1 MNRELERLLK
11 EKWFL
16 VAADLIAVLAIL
28 IVMPDKRDGL
38 DTFLIVCAILAASLI
53 VVIPVLRD
61 GGGKAERQAEQARL
75 RAKLAEEIDL
85 QRDNIRA
92 GTEALNRRIEEA
104 ESGARKAAEAAAAAV
119 AQRASAEINALKGAL
134 AELTQRLQVAEGAA
148 KSEDALEELAAKV
161 EGLAGTV
168 RELAATLEESAET
181 AAAAREEAA
190 QAAAADL
197 KSVRD
202 ELKKS
207 AKLAE
212 KNLGA
217 LEDSLETLRAEL
229 RAAREEAA
237 SVRPAEAP
245 TKNSAPAPVAEAEE
259 ATEDAADEESLGEDA
274 DEEPQGGEEGEFE
287 LSAGSSPAAEPAE
300 PAEPS
305 TPSAQPGTALIVNLM
320 IGIGNKPFVRGTGPG
335 LSPDKGVPMQ
345 FLGIGRWQWV
355 SPDPEAPATVEVWK
369 NDQTPMGEPLHI
381 SGGEPLEVDE
391 GHFGVG

>member
-75 RAKLAEEIDL
+75 RARLAEEIDL

-259 ATEDAADEESLGEDA
+259 ATEDAADEESLEEDA

-287 LSAGSSPAAEPAE
+287 LSAEPT
-300 PAEPS
+300 EPS

-369 NDQTPMGEPLHI
+369 NDQSPMGEPLHI